1 MYYGM
6 QVPKSR
12 GKDSCDDGEGNR
24 YRRSKS
30 GEMNERDFLE
40 KVMVPKVNECQVA
53 KDFDVEIGLGRR
65 LKRYV

>member
-1 MYYGM
+1 
-6 QVPKSR
+6 
-12 GKDSCDDGEGNR
+12 
-24 YRRSKS
+24 
-30 GEMNERDFLE
+30 MNERDFLE